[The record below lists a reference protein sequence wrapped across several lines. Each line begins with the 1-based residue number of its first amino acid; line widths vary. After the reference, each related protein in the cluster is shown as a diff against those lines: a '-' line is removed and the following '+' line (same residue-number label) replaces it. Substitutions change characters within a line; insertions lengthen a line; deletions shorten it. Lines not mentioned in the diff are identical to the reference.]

1 MRRTARNLLA
11 AIILLFFAPL
21 CTADVVKIVVDDMI
35 HPITDEY
42 IGRALQFAQQ
52 RKADALLIQLRT
64 PGGLAD
70 STRSIIAK
78 ILASPVPVIVYVA
91 PSGSRA
97 ASAGFFIL
105 ESADVAAMAPGTNT
119 GAAHPVAFSPLFGTE
134 PKQDE
139 VMKAKIEN
147 DTAAWIRAFVS
158 KRGRN
163 VEAAESAVRQSK
175 SWTEQEAFE
184 QKLIDYIAPNEAELL
199 KAIDGKTITR
209 FNGSTT
215 VLHTAGRA
223 VIEYDMSLK
232 QRILAWMMDP
242 NVAFII
248 FAIGMLAL
256 YVEFNHPGAVAPGV
270 VGFICI
276 LLALFAL
283 NILPTRFAALALI
296 VGAFVLFALEAK
308 FQSHGVLAVGGIALM
323 VLGAMLLVDGPIP
336 EMRVRLVTA
345 LAVSIPLAAI
355 TVFLMT
361 LVLRARRNKVVT
373 GEQGLVGT
381 VGVVRSP
388 LTPQGKVFVNGELWD
403 AYSSVPVQIG
413 EQVRVVRVDGLAL
426 QVEPLRHEAPQPARA

>member
-1 MRRTARNLLA
+1 
-11 AIILLFFAPL
+11 
-21 CTADVVKIVVDDMI
+21 VVKIVVDDMI

-42 IGRALQFAQQ
+42 IGRALNYAQQ
-52 RKADALLIQLRT
+52 HKAEAILIQLRT
-64 PGGLAD
+64 PGGLVD
-70 STRSIIAK
+70 STRSIIEK
-78 ILASPVPVIVYVA
+78 IEASPVPVIVYVA

-119 GAAHPVAFSPLFGTE
+119 GAAHPVVMGGE
-134 PKQDE
+134 KMDD
-139 VMKAKIEN
+139 VMKSKMEN
-147 DTAAWIRAFVS
+147 DAAAFMRSFVS

-175 SWTEQEAFE
+175 SWTEQEALKE
-184 QKLIDYIAPNEAELL
+184 HLIDIVAPNEAQLL
-199 KAIDGKTITR
+199 KELDGKTITR

-215 VLHTAGRA
+215 VLHTAGRT
-223 VIEYDMSLK
+223 VVDYDMSLK

-283 NILPTRFAALALI
+283 NVLPTRFAALALI

-308 FQSHGVLAVGGIALM
+308 FATHGILGVGGIALM

-336 EMRVRLVTA
+336 EMRVKLVTA

-355 TVFLMT
+355 TIFLMT
-361 LVLRARRNKVVT
+361 LVMQARRSKVVT
-373 GEQGLVGT
+373 GEQGLVGA

-388 LTPQGKVFVNGELWD
+388 LSPQGKVFVNGELWD
-403 AYSSVPVQIG
+403 AYSGAPLPLG
-413 EQVRVVRVDGLAL
+413 EQVRVVRVEGLVL
-426 QVEPLRHEAPQPARA
+426 EVEPVQQPAPQPARA

>member
-1 MRRTARNLLA
+1 MSRVARNLVA
-11 AIILLFFAPL
+11 AIILLL
-21 CTADVVKIVVDDMI
+21 LSTLSYADVVKVVVDDMI
-35 HPITDEY
+35 HPITAEY
-42 IGRALQFAQQ
+42 IERALTYAQQ
-52 RKADALLIQLRT
+52 HKADAVLIELRT
-64 PGGLAD
+64 PGGLVD
-70 STRSIIAK
+70 STRAIIEK
-78 ILASPVPVIVYVA
+78 IEASPVPVIVYVF

-119 GAAHPVAFSPLFGTE
+119 GAAHPVVFGGE
-134 PKQDE
+134 KMDE
-139 VMKAKIEN
+139 VMKSKMEN
-147 DTAAWIRAFVS
+147 DAAAFMRSFVS

-175 SWTEQEAFE
+175 SWTEQEALKE
-184 QKLIDYIAPNEAELL
+184 HLIDYIAPNQAELL
-199 KAIDGKTITR
+199 KMLDGKSITR

-215 VLHTAGRA
+215 VLRTAGQA
-223 VIEYDMSLK
+223 VIPYEMSLK

-256 YVEFNHPGAVAPGV
+256 YVEFNHPGAIAPGV

-283 NILPTRFAALALI
+283 NILPTRYAALALI

-345 LAVSIPLAAI
+345 LAVSIPLGAI

-361 LVLRARRNKVVT
+361 IALRARRSKVVT
-373 GEQGLVGT
+373 GEQGLVGAI
-381 VGVVRSP
+381 GVVRSP
-388 LTPQGKVFVNGELWD
+388 LAPQGKIFVNGELWD
-403 AYSSVPVQIG
+403 AYSALPIQLG
-413 EQVRVVRVDGLAL
+413 EQVRVVRVDGLVL
-426 QVEPLRHEAPQPARA
+426 QVEPLRQAAPQPARA

>member
-1 MRRTARNLLA
+1 MRRAARTIITAIL
-11 AIILLFFAPL
+11 LLFFSSL
-21 CTADVVKIVVDDMI
+21 SYADVVKVVVDDMI
-35 HPITDEY
+35 HPITAEY
-42 IGRALQFAQQ
+42 IERALNYAQQ
-52 RKADALLIQLRT
+52 HKADAVLLELRT
-64 PGGLAD
+64 PGGLVD
-70 STRSIIAK
+70 STRAIIEK
-78 ILASPVPVIVYVA
+78 IEASPVPVIVYVF

-119 GAAHPVAFSPLFGTE
+119 GAAHPVMFGGE
-134 PKQDE
+134 KMDE
-139 VMKAKIEN
+139 TMKSKMEN
-147 DTAAWIRAFVS
+147 DAAAFMRSFVS

-175 SWTEQEAFE
+175 SWTEQEALKE
-184 QKLIDYIAPNEAELL
+184 HLIDYVAPNQAELL
-199 KAIDGKTITR
+199 KMLDGKTITR

-215 VLHTAGRA
+215 VLHTSGRT

-336 EMRVRLVTA
+336 EMRVKLVTA
-345 LAVSIPLAAI
+345 LAVSIPLGAI

-361 LVLRARRNKVVT
+361 IALRARRSKVVT
-373 GEQGLVGT
+373 GEQGLVGAI
-381 VGVVRSP
+381 GIVRSP
-388 LTPQGKVFVNGELWD
+388 LAPQGKVFVNGELWD
-403 AYSSVPVQIG
+403 AYSVLPLAMG
-413 EQVRVVRVDGLAL
+413 EQVRVVRVEGLVL
-426 QVEPLRHEAPQPARA
+426 EVESLRQQAPQPARA